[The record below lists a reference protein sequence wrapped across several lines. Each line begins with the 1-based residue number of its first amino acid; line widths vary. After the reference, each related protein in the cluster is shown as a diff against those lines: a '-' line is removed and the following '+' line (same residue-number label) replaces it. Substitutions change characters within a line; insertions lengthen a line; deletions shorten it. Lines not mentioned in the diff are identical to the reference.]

1 MGLLCNSKPLSPSNP
16 QTLSFFQ
23 EQLTRLLVDVV
34 LVILET
40 VMSMIMKCNIR
51 FHIYNKTNLWIT
63 SQLRLYDEEYFL
75 DIMTTM
81 LSFACWMLYFPLRDL
96 WVLTIGSL
104 LPDGFLINYS
114 KIIPLLIHRFQQRV
128 VLVLFWRIG

>member
-81 LSFACWMLYFPLRDL
+81 LSFAC
-96 WVLTIGSL
+96 
-104 LPDGFLINYS
+104 
-114 KIIPLLIHRFQQRV
+114 
-128 VLVLFWRIG
+128 